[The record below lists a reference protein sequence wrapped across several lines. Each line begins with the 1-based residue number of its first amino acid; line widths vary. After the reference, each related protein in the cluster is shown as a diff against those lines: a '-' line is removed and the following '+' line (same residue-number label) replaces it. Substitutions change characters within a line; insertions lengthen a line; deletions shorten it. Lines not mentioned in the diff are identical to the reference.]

1 MLPVLDRPTDVP
13 DLPGC
18 YRYLSADNRVLYVG
32 KAKSLR
38 ERLKSY
44 FPPDLSVL
52 HPRTRAMLEEAT
64 SVTWVVLASEDEALL
79 QEASLIRSLDPPY
92 NVRLRADSAYPY
104 VCLTAHVTPRLLTT
118 HNPPRDSL
126 VFGPFPSSSHARLL
140 HEAVSLTTG
149 LRPCRDA
156 VLRTHTKL
164 GHPCVLGETGRCAA
178 PCMDSSDYQSRV
190 QSARRLLS
198 GEFKQAAVTLRTRME
213 KASSERAFERAA
225 QLRDALQAT
234 ERLSER
240 VVPTLE
246 TPDVAVLGVASDDI
260 GAVATVLVLSSG
272 VLVASPTF
280 VVDRSLVMEARELTD
295 SLIAEHVFASVFSA
309 TLLPPPLIA
318 STGSV
323 SPLLLSSL
331 TAMRGTKVSH
341 RPPKRGPLTE
351 VLLLA
356 EQNAQN
362 ALLRARRM
370 RASDADARRAE
381 LTALQAA
388 LNLPQ
393 VPLRIEC
400 LDISHLMG
408 AQTTAA
414 FAVLEEG
421 VPRPHK
427 NRSLNVDSGND
438 DVGSIALAVRRR
450 IEIAREQASR
460 PLSERDPALSV
471 LPHLLLIDGGPA
483 QLKAAFDVVT
493 ELNAALPVASLAK
506 RLEEV
511 YLPSQELPLRL
522 DLDSPALYVL
532 QRSRDAAHTLSLRR
546 SRARRKKTSNS
557 SVLDGVPGLGAA
569 RRARLMKE
577 VKSMKALRTLTV
589 EEYPAF
595 LPLSTRLA
603 LHEAL
608 HPADTPDQI

>member
-1 MLPVLDRPTDVP
+1 
-13 DLPGC
+13 
-18 YRYLSADNRVLYVG
+18 
-32 KAKSLR
+32 
-38 ERLKSY
+38 
-44 FPPDLSVL
+44 
-52 HPRTRAMLEEAT
+52 MLEEAT
-64 SVTWVVLASEDEALL
+64 SVVWVVLASEDEALL

-104 VCLTAHVTPRLLTT
+104 VCLTAHGTPRLIST
-118 HNPPRDSL
+118 HNPPRDAL

-140 HEAVSLTTG
+140 QEAVSLTTG

-156 VLRTHTKL
+156 VLKTHSKL
-164 GHPCVLGETGRCAA
+164 GHACVLGETGRCAA
-178 PCMDSSDYQSRV
+178 PCLDATGYQDRV
-190 QSARRLLS
+190 ESARRLLS
-198 GEFKQAAVTLRTRME
+198 GEFKEAAVTLRARME
-213 KASSERAFERAA
+213 RASSERAFERAA

-234 ERLSER
+234 ERLSAR

-280 VVDRSLVMEARELTD
+280 IVDRSLVMDASELTD
-295 SLIAEHVFASVFSA
+295 ALIAEHVFASVFSS

-318 STGSV
+318 STGAV
-323 SPLLLSSL
+323 TATLLSSL
-331 TAMRGTKVSH
+331 TALRGTKVTH
-341 RPPKRGPLTE
+341 RSPRRGPLTE
-351 VLLLA
+351 VLALA
-356 EQNAQN
+356 EQNATA

-388 LNLPQ
+388 LELPH

-408 AQTTAA
+408 ASTTAA

-421 VPRPHK
+421 VPRPQK
-427 NRSLNVDSGND
+427 FRSLNVDSGND

-450 IEIAREQASR
+450 IEIAREHAAR
-460 PLSERDPALSV
+460 PLQERDPALSV

-483 QLKAAFDVVT
+483 QLKAAFDVVR
-493 ELNAALPVASLAK
+493 ELEADLPVASLAK

-511 YLPSQELPLRL
+511 YLPLQELPLRL
-522 DLDSPALYVL
+522 ELDSPALYVL
-532 QRSRDAAHTLSLRR
+532 QRARDAAHTLSLRR
-546 SRARRKKTSNS
+546 SRARRTKTTAN

-577 VKSMKALRTLTV
+577 VRTLKALRALSV

-595 LPLSTRLA
+595 LPEQTRIA

-608 HPADTPDQI
+608 HPSDVGEQS